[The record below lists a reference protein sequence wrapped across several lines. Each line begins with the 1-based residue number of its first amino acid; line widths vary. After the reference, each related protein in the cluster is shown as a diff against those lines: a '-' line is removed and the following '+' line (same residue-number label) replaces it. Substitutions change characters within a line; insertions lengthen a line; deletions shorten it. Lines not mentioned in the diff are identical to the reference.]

1 VKRTAIAVW
10 LALLIACLIIISRS
24 QFTADLSAFLP
35 KNPTP
40 AQQLLLEQIRDGLA
54 SRLILVGIEGADA
67 PARAVLSRQIAQR
80 LRTDPAFVS
89 VNNGEPVSLER
100 DRAFLFNNRYLL
112 SPQVTPARFS
122 ASGLH
127 DALAESV
134 DLLASPAGLLVKSL
148 LPRDPTGEMVQLL
161 DQLNSGSRPKMIG
174 GAWASKDGSRA
185 LMLVQTRASGSDTD
199 AQQHAMTA
207 IRQAFDS
214 AASLSP
220 NSSPNGCPLPN
231 PDETTSH
238 STKQPK
244 DGSQVAGYLP
254 QAGEGTN
261 VKGACFNLVMTGPG
275 VFSVT
280 SRNTIQSQVTR
291 LSLISITLIAVL
303 LLLVYRSVT
312 ALVLSFLPVI
322 SGALAGIAAVSL
334 GFGSVHG
341 ITLGFGTA
349 LIGEAVDYSIYLFVQ
364 SEQDQQRWITRFWP
378 TIRLGVLTSIFG
390 FASLLLSGFPGLAQL
405 GLYSIAGLISAALV
419 TRFVLPHLLPANFRI
434 HDVSRIGQILF
445 RLVATAA
452 KLRWPAVLLLLAA
465 CAILTFHRNNLW
477 NDKIASLSPV
487 SPADVAL
494 DAALRADMGA
504 PDVRYIVVVSG
515 ERQESV
521 LQSAEQVSGILQTEV
536 DLGELAGFESPSRYL
551 PSEAAQRARQGSL
564 PESAVLASRLSM
576 AVQGL
581 PVHEP
586 LFKPFLSDVDA
597 ARRQPLLQAA
607 DLEKT
612 SMSMAVDALLI
623 RQSHHWSALL
633 PLTAPEGHDINAGQ
647 IRTAL
652 SASALSSGYDKATI
666 PNDKTLH
673 TRPPHPNLHS
683 VEEGQPSPQSS
694 PGGRGSEREK
704 SLTIPES
711 LRDSQVN
718 VLLVDMK
725 AESDNLYS
733 GYLHEIIR
741 LSIGGLLAIIGLL
754 LLVFHSP
761 RRVLRI
767 IAPLAAAVITVTA
780 GLALFGQ
787 QLIIL
792 HLVGLLLVVA
802 IGSNYALFF
811 DRADH
816 PDIATHHAA
825 ISPRTLASMLF
836 ANLTAVAGFGL
847 LAFSK
852 VSILQAMGVTVAPG
866 VILALIYSAI
876 FARKPHG

>member
-1 VKRTAIAVW
+1 VKQPAARRSRTAIVLW
-10 LALLIACLIIISRS
+10 LAFITACVIVISRS

-67 PARAVLSRQIAQR
+67 STRAALSRQIAQR
-80 LRTDPAFVS
+80 LRADPAFIS
-89 VNNGEPVSLER
+89 VNNGEPVNAER
-100 DRAFLFNNRYLL
+100 DRAYLFNNRYLL
-112 SPQVTPARFS
+112 SPAVTPARFGV
-122 ASGLH
+122 AGLH
-127 DALAESV
+127 TALSDSI

-161 DQLNSGSRPKMIG
+161 DQMDSGARPKMVD

-199 AQQHAMTA
+199 AQHHAMTA
-207 IRQAFDS
+207 IRQAFDT
-214 AASLSP
+214 AVSLSP
-220 NSSPNGCPLPN
+220 NSLPKGCPPPN
-231 PDETTSH
+231 P
-238 STKQPK
+238 
-244 DGSQVAGYLP
+244 LP
-254 QAGEGTN
+254 QAVEGAN
-261 VKGACFNLVMTGPG
+261 VKGACINLLMTGPG

-280 SRNTIQSQVTR
+280 SRDAIQSQVTR
-291 LSLISITLIAVL
+291 LSIIGIALIAAL
-303 LLLVYRSVT
+303 LLLVYRSFT
-312 ALVLSFLPVI
+312 ALALSFLPVI

-334 GFGSVHG
+334 GFGAVHG

-349 LIGEAVDYSIYLFVQ
+349 LIGEAVDYSIYLFMQ
-364 SEQDQQRWITRFWP
+364 SEHADQQSWIRRFWP
-378 TIRLGVLTSIFG
+378 TVRLGVLTSIFG

-405 GLYSIAGLISAALV
+405 GLYAIAGLIAAAMV

-434 HDVSRIGQILF
+434 HDMSHIGQFLS
-445 RLVATAA
+445 RQVKRAA
-452 KLRWPAVLLLLAA
+452 KLRWAAAIVLLAA
-465 CAILTFHRNNLW
+465 CAILTFHRTSLW
-477 NDKIASLSPV
+477 NDKISSLSPV
-487 SPADVAL
+487 SQSDVAL
-494 DAALRADMGA
+494 DASLRADIGA
-504 PDVRYIVVVSG
+504 PDVRYLVVVSG
-515 ERQESV
+515 ESQESV
-521 LQSAEQVSGILQTEV
+521 LQSAEQASRILQALV
-536 DLGELAGFESPSRYL
+536 DQGELAGFESPSRYL
-551 PSEAAQRARQGSL
+551 PSIASQRARQASL
-564 PESAVLASRLSM
+564 PDPAVLESRLAL

-581 PVHEP
+581 PVRTS
-586 LFKPFLSDVDA
+586 LFAPFLADIAA
-597 ARRQPLLQAA
+597 ARRQSDLVAA

-612 SMSMAVDALLI
+612 SMAMAVDALLI
-623 RQSHHWSALL
+623 RQAHHWSALL
-633 PLTAPEGHDINAGQ
+633 PLTAPEGGSINASQ

-652 SASALSSGYDKATI
+652 HASGLAD
-666 PNDKTLH
+666 
-673 TRPPHPNLHS
+673 
-683 VEEGQPSPQSS
+683 
-694 PGGRGSEREK
+694 
-704 SLTIPES
+704 
-711 LRDSQVN
+711 
-718 VLLVDMK
+718 VLFVDMK

-733 GYLHEIIR
+733 GYLHEVIQ
-741 LSIGGLLAIIGLL
+741 LSLGGLLAIIALL

-761 RRVLRI
+761 MRVLRI

-802 IGSNYALFF
+802 VGSNYALFF

-816 PDIATHHAA
+816 TDGTTHQSAGH

-847 LAFSK
+847 LAFSN

-876 FARKPHG
+876 FARETHV